1 MGTRSELFDGW
12 LLFSRYVTVVALNPS
27 GEYKHI
33 TGGLHAVEFKP
44 CGVTLVISI
53 HAREADLQ
61 RPLRVHE
68 ADFEGKV
75 ADVIMA
81 RNC

>member
-1 MGTRSELFDGW
+1 MGTKSELFDGW
-12 LLFSRYVTVVALNPS
+12 LLFSRYVTVVAPNPP
-27 GEYKHI
+27 GQYQHI
-33 TGGLHAVEFKP
+33 SAWFDAIDFEP
-44 CGVTLVISI
+44 DRVTLVISI
-53 HAREADLQ
+53 HAREAELQ
-61 RPLRVHE
+61 RPLHVHE